1 MKAMSIP
8 LSLIFQ
14 MVYCI
19 WTFSRFTD
27 MTRSQAGLAIGGVLL
42 VIGTVAG
49 GLGLCALIP
58 LTQNFN
64 AITTQVLPFI
74 ALAIGVNSMF
84 SFVHVYYELATTSP
98 LIVYEVSRDYHCK
111 NRVIYY
117 ETRRLQP
124 RHCIIDQPTIPD
136 RKIFH
141 QQYKYKQKFILV
153 RIICLHLGTF

>member
-1 MKAMSIP
+1 
-8 LSLIFQ
+8 
-14 MVYCI
+14 
-19 WTFSRFTD
+19 

-98 LIVYEVSRDYHCK
+98 LIVYEVSQDYHCK
-111 NRVIYY
+111 NSVLYY
-117 ETRRLQP
+117 EREWIDTLEYGCVKRIKRYVEECELLPMDYVNKKQCIPYWEHWAKNRR
-124 RHCIIDQPTIPD
+124 
-136 RKIFH
+136 
-141 QQYKYKQKFILV
+141 
-153 RIICLHLGTF
+153 

>member
-1 MKAMSIP
+1 
-8 LSLIFQ
+8 

-111 NRVIYY
+111 NRVIYH
-117 ETRRLQP
+117 ETFLSGVYNLD
-124 RHCIIDQPTIPD
+124 IA
-136 RKIFH
+136 
-141 QQYKYKQKFILV
+141 
-153 RIICLHLGTF
+153 

>member
-1 MKAMSIP
+1 
-8 LSLIFQ
+8 

-98 LIVYEVSRDYHCK
+98 LIVYEVSRIYHYK

-117 ETRRLQP
+117 ETIRNRS
-124 RHCIIDQPTIPD
+124 
-136 RKIFH
+136 IFH
-141 QQYKYKQKFILV
+141 QQYKYKQKFLLV
-153 RIICLHLGTF
+153 RISCLHLGTV

>member
-1 MKAMSIP
+1 MRCRFHE
-8 LSLIFQ
+8 LLFFQ

-117 ETRRLQP
+117 ETFLSGVYNLD
-124 RHCIIDQPTIPD
+124 IA
-136 RKIFH
+136 
-141 QQYKYKQKFILV
+141 
-153 RIICLHLGTF
+153 

>member
-1 MKAMSIP
+1 M
-8 LSLIFQ
+8 
-14 MVYCI
+14 

-111 NRVIYY
+111 NSVIYY
-117 ETRRLQP
+117 GRFQCQTIDIIHLTRN
-124 RHCIIDQPTIPD
+124 IA
-136 RKIFH
+136 
-141 QQYKYKQKFILV
+141 
-153 RIICLHLGTF
+153 

>member
-1 MKAMSIP
+1 
-8 LSLIFQ
+8 
-14 MVYCI
+14 
-19 WTFSRFTD
+19 

-84 SFVHVYYELATTSP
+84 FLNELDSVLDTVLYFAS
-98 LIVYEVSRDYHCK
+98 L
-111 NRVIYY
+111 
-117 ETRRLQP
+117 
-124 RHCIIDQPTIPD
+124 
-136 RKIFH
+136 
-141 QQYKYKQKFILV
+141 LV
-153 RIICLHLGTF
+153 FGELGGD